1 LHCASVLHATH
12 WPLGTSHT
20 EAEHSLSLVQPRH
33 VWLVGSQMGVDAFL
47 QSVFST
53 HATHVYVASSQ
64 TGVAP
69 VHAASYFEV
78 HVTH

>member
-1 LHCASVLHATH
+1 VDDSQIGLLASVQ
-12 WPLGTSHT
+12 
-20 EAEHSLSLVQPRH
+20 SL
-33 VWLVGSQMGVDAFL
+33 
-47 QSVFST
+47 FST

-69 VHAASYFEV
+69 VHAFGYFDV